1 MGSFTLG
8 PDIRWV
14 EIALI
19 TRSILSFSHNTMPFP
34 SITQQTLSAAYPG
47 IYSFPLIDHRT
58 LILFEKAYAQIK
70 RTLSWFILQQRVALG
85 HRSNE
90 GEVSSRDLGDV
101 FTGLRCE
108 HDVGERMASS
118 DLEAA
123 RVRTQPH
130 CKMERRREGSRKVGC
145 RKYYGLANREIGCR
159 VTPHRG
165 QNLECNRGSASTRWR
180 SE

>member
-108 HDVGERMASS
+108 HDIGERMASS

-130 CKMERRREGSRKVGC
+130 CKWSGGEKAVGKWVAVSTTAW
-145 RKYYGLANREIGCR
+145 RIGKLAVGLPPTEVR
-159 VTPHRG
+159 T
-165 QNLECNRGSASTRWR
+165 
-180 SE
+180 